1 MRNTGRRL
9 RRCGRNGINKLTADK
24 FKSFNWFK
32 RKHCRMKEFK
42 LQSTY
47 KPTGDQPKAIKELV
61 NGIKEGRRF
70 QTLLGVTGSGKTF
83 TLANVIEQV
92 NKPVLVISHN
102 KTLAAQLFGEF
113 KTFFPENAVEYFIS
127 YYDYYQ
133 PEAYLPERDL
143 YIEKDASINDLI
155 EELRLRTTTSL
166 LSRKDCIVVASVSAI
181 FGLGSPEDHSAMLA
195 IFGRGEEVERDEILN
210 RLVGIQYTR
219 NDIDF
224 SRGTFRVRGDTVE
237 IHLAYEKKGIR
248 IKLWGDEIEKIDI
261 IDPVSGN
268 TWQEVDKIA
277 IYPAKHFITPYSR
290 IVDAIKSIEE
300 ELKKRLIE
308 LRKEGKEL
316 EAHRLETRTRY
327 DLEMLRE
334 VGYCPGVENYSQHL
348 SGRRPGE
355 RPSCLID
362 FFPDDFLTIIDES
375 HVSFPQIR
383 GMYNGDRSRK
393 ETLVKYGFRL
403 PSALD
408 NRPLRFDEFEEEIDY
423 VICSSATP
431 AEYEIEKSN
440 GILVEQIIRPT
451 GLVDPEIEVKPTK
464 GQIDSLIEEIRK
476 RVEINERVLVTTLT
490 KRMAEDLADYLK
502 DMGMKV
508 RYMHSE
514 IDAIE
519 RVEILRGLRL
529 REFDVLV
536 GINLLREGLDLP
548 EVSLVAILDADK
560 GGFLRSETSLVQVS
574 GRAARYIRGKVIMFA
589 DRLTNSMKNAIK
601 ETNRRREIQKEYNR
615 EHNISPKSIV
625 KSVDEVLKTTA
636 VADTRE
642 KKYQEE
648 EEEDKFASKIDLIE
662 KIAQLEYK
670 MKKVAG
676 NLEFEEAAFFRDK
689 IKLLEKRLRQKIT

>member
-1 MRNTGRRL
+1 
-9 RRCGRNGINKLTADK
+9 
-24 FKSFNWFK
+24 
-32 RKHCRMKEFK
+32 MKKFK

-47 KPTGDQPKAIKELV
+47 KPTGDQPKAIKELIDGV
-61 NGIKEGRRF
+61 KDGNKF

-83 TLANVIEQV
+83 TLANVIEQI

-113 KTFFPENAVEYFIS
+113 KAFFPQNAVEYFIS

-133 PEAYLPERDL
+133 PEAYLPARDL

-155 EELRLRTTTSL
+155 EELRLRATTSL
-166 LSRKDCIVVASVSAI
+166 LSRSDCIIVASVSAI
-181 FGLGSPEDHSAMLA
+181 YGLGSPEDYKEMLA
-195 IFGRGEEVERDEILN
+195 LVEKGEEMDREEIMK

-224 SRGTFRVRGDTVE
+224 ARGTFRVRGDTVE
-237 IHLAYEKKGIR
+237 VYLAYEKKGIR
-248 IKLWGDEIEKIDI
+248 IKLFGEEIEKIEI
-261 IDPVSGN
+261 FDPVSGN
-268 TWQEVDKIA
+268 TLEEIGKIA
-277 IYPAKHFITPYSR
+277 IYPAKHFITPYQR
-290 IVDAIKSIEE
+290 IVNAIESIKE
-300 ELKKRLIE
+300 ELEERLRE
-308 LRKEGKEL
+308 LRNEGKEL

-327 DLEMLRE
+327 DLEMLEE
-334 VGYCPGVENYSQHL
+334 VGYCPGVENYSRHL
-348 SGRRPGE
+348 SDRKPGE

-375 HVSFPQIR
+375 HVTFPQIR

-408 NRPLRFDEFEEEIDY
+408 NRPLRFDEFEREVDY

-431 AEYEIEKSN
+431 AEYEIKKSE

-451 GLVDPEIEVKPTK
+451 GLVDPEIEVKSTK
-464 GQIDSLIEEIRK
+464 GQIDNLIEEIRK
-476 RVEINERVLVTTLT
+476 RVERNERVLVTTLT
-490 KRMAEDLADYLK
+490 KRMAEDLADYLR
-502 DMGMKV
+502 DMGIKV

-514 IDAIE
+514 INAIE

-560 GGFLRSETSLVQVS
+560 EGFLRSETSLIQVS
-574 GRAARYIRGKVIMFA
+574 GRAARNVQGKVIMFA
-589 DRLTNSMKNAIK
+589 DKFTRGMNNTIK
-601 ETNRRREIQKEYNR
+601 ETNRRREIQKKYNR
-615 EHNISPKSIV
+615 EHNISPKSII
-625 KSVDEVLKTTA
+625 KSVDEVMKATA

-648 EEEDKFASKIDLIE
+648 EEEEKFTSKIDIIE
-662 KIAQLEYK
+662 KINQLEYK
-670 MKKVAG
+670 MKKAAE
-676 NLEFEEAAFFRDK
+676 NLEFEDAAFLRDK
-689 IKLLEKRLRQKIT
+689 IKLLEKRLRQKMTN

>member
-9 RRCGRNGINKLTADK
+9 RRCERNGINKLTADK

-268 TWQEVDKIA
+268 TWEEVDKIA

-300 ELKKRLIE
+300 ELEERLIE

-423 VICSSATP
+423 VI
-431 AEYEIEKSN
+431 
-440 GILVEQIIRPT
+440 
-451 GLVDPEIEVKPTK
+451 
-464 GQIDSLIEEIRK
+464 
-476 RVEINERVLVTTLT
+476 
-490 KRMAEDLADYLK
+490 
-502 DMGMKV
+502 
-508 RYMHSE
+508 
-514 IDAIE
+514 
-519 RVEILRGLRL
+519 
-529 REFDVLV
+529 
-536 GINLLREGLDLP
+536 
-548 EVSLVAILDADK
+548 
-560 GGFLRSETSLVQVS
+560 
-574 GRAARYIRGKVIMFA
+574 
-589 DRLTNSMKNAIK
+589 
-601 ETNRRREIQKEYNR
+601 
-615 EHNISPKSIV
+615 
-625 KSVDEVLKTTA
+625 
-636 VADTRE
+636 
-642 KKYQEE
+642 
-648 EEEDKFASKIDLIE
+648 
-662 KIAQLEYK
+662 
-670 MKKVAG
+670 
-676 NLEFEEAAFFRDK
+676 
-689 IKLLEKRLRQKIT
+689 